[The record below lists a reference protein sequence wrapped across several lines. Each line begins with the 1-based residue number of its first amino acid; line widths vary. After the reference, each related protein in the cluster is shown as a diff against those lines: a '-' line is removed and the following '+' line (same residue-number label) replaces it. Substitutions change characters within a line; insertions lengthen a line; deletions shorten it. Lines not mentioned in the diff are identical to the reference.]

1 MKYKKKDN
9 SPLSNIKLNLRSIK
23 NCPIHSPKNKKIIDK
38 LIGKTTKIIKN
49 KKVRLKILT

>member
-49 KKVRLKILT
+49 IKVRLKILT